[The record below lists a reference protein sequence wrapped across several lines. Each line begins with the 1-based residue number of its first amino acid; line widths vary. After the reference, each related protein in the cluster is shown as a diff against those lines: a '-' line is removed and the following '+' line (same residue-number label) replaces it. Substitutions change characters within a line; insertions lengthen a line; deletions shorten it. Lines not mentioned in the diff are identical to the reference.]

1 MSENVTAAQFVK
13 DLEKAKA
20 EVNKLQQ
27 SNLSKVQ
34 SLAAFGKG
42 IDPAVLANVKIDTFI
57 QGFLDEG
64 AQLVYV
70 RNLETQLR
78 DMLDE
83 ALKEVRQNQIIATN
97 PKQGLILPR

>member
-1 MSENVTAAQFVK
+1 MSEEITATDFVK
-13 DLEKAKA
+13 DIQKAKD

-34 SLAAFGKG
+34 ALAAFGKG
-42 IDPAVLANVKIDTFI
+42 IDPAMLANVKIDTFI
-57 QGFLDEG
+57 AAFLDEG

-70 RNLETQLR
+70 RNLEMQLR
-78 DMLDE
+78 EMLDE
-83 ALKEVRQNQIIATN
+83 ALRDARQNQIVATN